1 MAKAATPLTIPSL
14 PILFLLSLSLSFSL
28 LIEKIYG
35 REKEQLYFQSRGER
49 SGTFKVRILEE
60 KEDKVIKISRQSGLV
75 KP

>member
-35 REKEQLYFQSRGER
+35 RKKEQLYFQSRGER

-60 KEDKVIKISRQSGLV
+60 KEDEVIKISRQSGLV